1 MTAKTEAPKAEKFSL
16 GHTVMLAVEA
26 TREALRRVFTKEV
39 VWEETDI
46 VAEPVKHDREADGRQ
61 TEYLD
66 RQNSFRTVR
75 IKANLRAPL
84 AETARLD
91 YSFEAVC
98 ELHVFVGQT
107 WEPRRVTIV
116 VSGKTYNF
124 DFDTDFSDWWS
135 EEMGNPAFHIREF
148 DNNPDPIYL

>member
-1 MTAKTEAPKAEKFSL
+1 MTAKTEAQKAEKFSL

-46 VAEPVKHDREADGRQ
+46 VAEPIENDHELYGSSAVESDRHN
-61 TEYLD
+61 
-66 RQNSFRTVR
+66 NSRTVR
-75 IKANLRAPL
+75 IKASIRGPL
-84 AETARLD
+84 AETTPTG

-98 ELHVFVGQT
+98 ELHVFVGET
-107 WEPRRVTIV
+107 WEPRRVTV
-116 VSGKTYNF
+116 VVNKKKYDF
-124 DFDTDFSDWWS
+124 DFDGNFRDWAS

-148 DNNPDPIYL
+148 DDNPEPIYI